1 MRFYMK
7 KKIIVLNLILVMLIS
22 LIGPITYAANEDVT
36 LEKAE
41 DNVCEIELGDNGK
54 LIKKLVSVDNTN
66 KEVTLQV
73 DVTNLKSEESIIEES
88 EIFLVIDNSKSMTDN
103 TLESGIT
110 RKEAVFTAAKTLAKS
125 ILTAQSSTKIGVVSF
140 STNADTSKEGT
151 IEDASLVVEP
161 TNIEKTITDAIDSIE
176 TTGAR
181 TNIDAGLQKASEK
194 FSKGSKLNQYLIL
207 LTDGVPNTA
216 VGGPK
221 MTYSGEVTT
230 KTKATLKN
238 IVDKGINIVTVMTG
252 VDSSYQPDPT
262 GATSSEAAGKTYQQL
277 AEEIFGTQ
285 SNPNYGK
292 FYYVTDENA
301 TKTITENVYS
311 DVVIIKKNEIKNI
324 TVIDYFPDDII
335 ANYDYE
341 IVKTANIGTVT
352 ASVDT
357 VNNSITWTIEKL
369 AADETASFQYKL
381 KLKENYD
388 KNILNVIMPTN
399 KKVDVNYID
408 TDEKEDTNSSDVS
421 PKIVLKKDTTIAP
434 TPIPQTGDMIFYI
447 AFAVITVAIAGG
459 VYVYKYKKIK

>member
-1 MRFYMK
+1 MRFCMK

-22 LIGPITYAANEDVT
+22 LIGPIAYAANEDVT

-41 DNVCEIELGDNGK
+41 DNVCEIELGNNGK

-66 KEVTLQV
+66 KEVILQV

-110 RKEAVFTAAKTLAKS
+110 RKEAVFTAAKTLVKS
-125 ILTAQSSTKIGVVSF
+125 ILTAQNSTKIGVVSF
-140 STNADTSKEGT
+140 STNADISKEGT
-151 IEDASLVVEP
+151 IEDASLVIEP
-161 TNIEKTITDAIDSIE
+161 TNVEETITDAIDSIE

-181 TNIDAGLQKASEK
+181 TNIDAGLQIANNNFSEDTT
-194 FSKGSKLNQYLIL
+194 LNKYLIL

-216 VGGPK
+216 VGGLT

-262 GATSSEAAGKTYQQL
+262 GATSSEAAGKTYEQL

-381 KLKENYD
+381 KLKESYD

-434 TPIPQTGDMIFYI
+434 TPIPQTGDMVFYI
-447 AFAVITVAIAGG
+447 AFAFITIVIAGG
-459 VYVYKYKKIK
+459 AYVYKYKKIK

>member
-1 MRFYMK
+1 MK
-7 KKIIVLNLILVMLIS
+7 KKIIVLNLILVMVFA
-22 LIGPITYAANEDVT
+22 LIGPIANAANEDVT

-73 DVTNLKSEESIIEES
+73 DVTNLKSEEFIIEES

-110 RKEAVFTAAKTLAKS
+110 RKEAVFTAAKTLVKS

-151 IEDASLVVEP
+151 IEDAKLVVEP

-181 TNIDAGLQKASEK
+181 TNIDAGLQIANNNFSEDT
-194 FSKGSKLNQYLIL
+194 KLNKYLIL

-216 VGGPK
+216 VGGPT
-221 MTYSGEVTT
+221 MTYSGEVTI

-262 GATSSEAAGKTYQQL
+262 GATSSEAAGKTYEQL

-301 TKTITENVYS
+301 TKTITESVYS

-408 TDEKEDTNSSDVS
+408 IDEKENINSSDVS

-434 TPIPQTGDMIFYI
+434 DPIPQTGDMVFYI
-447 AFAVITVAIAGG
+447 AFVIVTIAIAGG
-459 VYVYKYKKIK
+459 VYAYKYKKTK